1 MLFIIFAP
9 NKPILKRMKQLQQTI
24 LMLCCLML
32 GPLTAWADGDPNT
45 IVFQETFANNP
56 NQGGRDGNFSGGSSN
71 PNFDITGWTG
81 STATKIYGAHE
92 CIRFGTTS
100 ANGVLTTPEISLDGA
115 SYALLTFSAAGWA
128 DSKATVINTL
138 TITSNAGFELS
149 GDNVISELEKK
160 VWNDY
165 TVLIKVTDANA
176 TLQLTFTG
184 KRGFLDDV
192 VVRKISIIPAPSL
205 PDDFTFFPNTT
216 EEKASKHVTLAPVN
230 YTVAYYTTDGS
241 TPSSTNGTEAL
252 QTTGV
257 PIHGTTTVKAIAYVG
272 DMVSEVVTKTYTQ
285 GNTVNG
291 ISAFCNLADGTEA
304 RIFLADDGSHETRVL
319 YYDETRHQLFVR
331 ENTKSLCVDFGN
343 TATFSPTPQYN
354 QHIGG
359 WIVGK
364 KMTDNGM
371 PKLVATDNTTTDF
384 LAIANPV
391 TESQTEPVEIAASDL
406 SSYPADWVAVK
417 EQRVGTDLAVTDRYG
432 TGAYDGALADLS
444 GIVIPDG
451 STEQIAPIT
460 QNSIPGVIYVVDE
473 SQTFTS
479 PATDIAN
486 ATVRLKRTLNKEY
499 WNTFVVPFDIP
510 DMNAS
515 ILEYTGSDGNTMHF
529 TATTSIEAGTPYL
542 VKPTDGNI
550 IDQMYSDVTLTAQAA
565 KSVAF
570 GDYKFVGTYSPKQ
583 LATDKTELFLTT
595 DGKLGYPTSVS
606 ESTLKGMRAYFQ
618 VPANANVALFM
629 DGEPTGIAEVRGK
642 MEEGRG
648 EVYDLQGR
656 KANSQFSIFNSQLK
670 KGLYIVNGK
679 KLIIQ

>member
-1 MLFIIFAP
+1 
-9 NKPILKRMKQLQQTI
+9 MKQLQHMI

-32 GPLTAWADGDPNT
+32 SPLTAWADDDPNT
-45 IVFQETFANNP
+45 IVFQETFDKTSGT
-56 NQGGRDGNFSGGSSN
+56 GGRDGKFSGSIAQGTIKYDGEAWAAATKCN
-71 PNFDITGWTG
+71 GANQCVKFGTG
-81 STATKIYGAHE
+81 SD
-92 CIRFGTTS
+92 
-100 ANGVLTTPEISLDGA
+100 NGVLTTPAISLGGA
-115 SYALLTFSAAGWA
+115 NYALLTFNAAGWG
-128 DSKATVINTL
+128 DSNKNKLA
-138 TITSNAGFELS
+138 ITANAGFELS
-149 GDNVISELEKK
+149 GDNNITELVNEE
-160 VWNDY
+160 WEDY

-192 VVRKISIIPAPSL
+192 VVRKITTIPVPSL

-216 EEKASKHVTLAPVN
+216 EEKASKHVMLTPVN

-272 DMVSEVVTKTYTQ
+272 DMASEVVTKTYTQ

-291 ISAFCNLADGTEA
+291 ISAFCDLADGTEA
-304 RIFLADDGSHETRVL
+304 RIFLADDASHETRVL

-364 KMTDNGM
+364 KATDNGM
-371 PKLVATDNTTTDF
+371 PKLVATDNTSTAF

-391 TESQTEPVEIAASDL
+391 TEKQTQPVEIAASEL

-417 EQRVGTDLAVTDRYG
+417 EQRVGTDLAVTDRFG
-432 TGAYDGALADLS
+432 TGAYDGALTDLS
-444 GIVIPDG
+444 GIVIATSPA
-451 STEQIAPIT
+451 QVAPVT
-460 QNSIPGVIYVVDE
+460 QNSIPGVVYVLDE
-473 SQTFTS
+473 SQAFTS

-486 ATVRLKRTLNKEY
+486 ATVRLKRTLNKDY

-510 DMNAS
+510 NMNAS
-515 ILEYTGSDGNTMHF
+515 IFEYTGSDGNTMHF

-542 VKPTDGNI
+542 IKPKEGNI
-550 IDQMYSDVTLTAQAA
+550 IDQTYSDVTLTAQSA
-565 KSVAF
+565 KSVDY
-570 GDYKFVGTYSPKQ
+570 GDYKFVATYSPVT

-595 DGKLGYPTSVS
+595 DGKLAYPASAS
-606 ESTLKGMRAYFQ
+606 EATMKGMRAYFQ
-618 VPANANVALFM
+618 VPASANVALFV
-629 DGEPTGIAEVRGK
+629 DGEGTITGI
-642 MEEGRG
+642 EEI
-648 EVYDLQGR
+648 D
-656 KANSQFSIFNSQLK
+656 NSQLTIDNVYNLNGQRVTQPR
-670 KGLYIVNGK
+670 KGLFIVNGK
-679 KLIIQ
+679 KLIIH

>member
-1 MLFIIFAP
+1 MLS
-9 NKPILKRMKQLQQTI
+9 
-24 LMLCCLML
+24 
-32 GPLTAWADGDPNT
+32 PLTAWADDDPNA
-45 IVFQETFANNP
+45 IVFQETFDKTSGT
-56 NQGGRDGNFSGGSSN
+56 GGRDGKFSGSIAQGTIKYDN
-71 PNFDITGWTG
+71 DGWASAVKCGGANQCVKFGTG
-81 STATKIYGAHE
+81 SD
-92 CIRFGTTS
+92 
-100 ANGVLTTPEISLDGA
+100 NGVLTTPAISLGGA
-115 SYALLTFSAAGWA
+115 NYALLTFNAAGWG
-128 DSKATVINTL
+128 DSNKNKLA
-138 TITSNAGFELS
+138 ITANAGFELS
-149 GDNVISELEKK
+149 GDNNITELVNEE
-160 VWNDY
+160 WEDY

-192 VVRKISIIPAPSL
+192 VVRKITTIPVPSL

-216 EEKASKHVTLAPVN
+216 EEKASKHVMLTPVN

-272 DMVSEVVTKTYTQ
+272 DMASEVVTKTYTQ

-291 ISAFCNLADGTEA
+291 ISAFCDLADGTEA
-304 RIFLADDGSHETRVL
+304 RIFLADDASHETRVL

-364 KMTDNGM
+364 KATDNGM
-371 PKLVATDNTTTDF
+371 PKLVATDNTSTAF

-391 TESQTEPVEIAASDL
+391 TESQTKPIEIAASDL

-417 EQRVGTDLAVTDRYG
+417 EQRVGTDLAVTDRFG
-432 TGAYDGALADLS
+432 TGAYDGALTDLS
-444 GIVIPDG
+444 GIVIATSPA
-451 STEQIAPIT
+451 QVAPVT
-460 QNSIPGVIYVVDE
+460 QNSIPGVVYVLDE
-473 SQTFTS
+473 SQAFTS

-486 ATVRLKRTLNKEY
+486 ATVRLKRTLNKDY

-510 DMNAS
+510 NMNAS
-515 ILEYTGSDGNTMHF
+515 IFEYTGSDGNTMHF

-542 VKPTDGNI
+542 IKPKEGNI
-550 IDQMYSDVTLTAQAA
+550 IDQTYSDVTLTAQSA
-565 KSVAF
+565 KSVDY
-570 GDYKFVGTYSPKQ
+570 GDYKFVATYSPVT

-595 DGKLGYPTSVS
+595 DGKLAYPASAS
-606 ESTLKGMRAYFQ
+606 EATMKGMRAYFQ
-618 VPANANVALFM
+618 VPASANVALFV
-629 DGEPTGIAEVRGK
+629 DGEGTITGI
-642 MEEGRG
+642 EEI
-648 EVYDLQGR
+648 D
-656 KANSQFSIFNSQLK
+656 NSQLTIDNVYNLNGQRVTQPR

-679 KLIIQ
+679 KLIIH